1 MIKDKQNTER
11 GKNQEQEQ
19 GRPVNRIMDKPNPML
34 RDKPRLKL
42 AEDLTPEEVSR
53 RRWAKL
59 KRRVNFIFPL
69 LLFLVMVVV
78 GNYILLTYRFH
89 GYARTSSIYAH
100 SSEETSNY
108 EIFENSIVRFNRE
121 GVMLLNQRNRE
132 QWIQPAEFNHPTF
145 ISSDQSFAI
154 FDKGGNQVQV
164 FNSRGLMG
172 EFETSFPIEGL
183 SVSDQGI
190 VGVILRHG
198 NAPLIMVFD
207 VVGNLLVE
215 KQVPLA
221 TMGYPI
227 ALALSRD
234 GTLLAVSYLSVNEGR
249 ISSTVVHYNFANVL
263 TASPDFI
270 VSSNTLDD
278 KIVVEL
284 FFTKDDLS
292 VAIADTSFIIFEELD
307 SPKIREHVELE
318 PEIVSVFY
326 TNEYIGMVLFH
337 QGQTGYEL
345 RLFNTYGEEVM
356 SREFTGEY
364 SNIQMIENDIFMFG
378 NFGVCIISRE
388 GVIRFQGN
396 LEVNPL
402 LVMPAFGVNRFHVM
416 SDSDLRTITLI
427 R

>member
-1 MIKDKQNTER
+1 MIKDKQNTEP
-11 GKNQEQEQ
+11 GPNQEEKR
-19 GRPVNRIMDKPNPML
+19 GRFVNRIMDKPNPML
-34 RDKPRLKL
+34 RDRPQLKL
-42 AEDLTPEEVSR
+42 AEDLPPEEISR

-59 KRRVNFIFPL
+59 KRRVCFIFPL
-69 LLFLVMVVV
+69 LLFLIMVVV

-100 SSEETSNY
+100 SLEETSNY
-108 EIFENSIVRFNRE
+108 EIFENGIVRFNRE

-132 QWIQPAEFNHPTF
+132 QWIHPAEFHHPTF

-154 FDKGGNQVQV
+154 FDQGGNRVQV
-164 FNSRGLMG
+164 FNSRGLIG
-172 EFETSFPIEGL
+172 EFETSFPIERL

-190 VGVILRHG
+190 VGVILRYD

-207 VVGNLLVE
+207 AVGNLLVE

-227 ALALSRD
+227 TLALSRD
-234 GTLLAVSYLSVNEGR
+234 GTLLAVSYLSVNGGL
-249 ISSTVVHYNFANVL
+249 ISSTIVHYNFANVPS
-263 TASPDFI
+263 ASPDFI
-270 VSSNTLDD
+270 VSSQKFED
-278 KIVVEL
+278 KVVVEL
-284 FFTKDDLS
+284 FFTEDDLS
-292 VAIADTSFIIFEELD
+292 VAIADTSFIIFED
-307 SPKIREHVELE
+307 MMSPKIREQVHIAS
-318 PEIVSVFY
+318 EIVSVFY
-326 TNEYIGMVLFH
+326 TNEYIGVVVLN
-337 QGQTGYEL
+337 QVRVGYEL

-356 SREFTGEY
+356 SREFIGEY
-364 SNIQMIENDIFMFG
+364 SNIRMIENDIVMFEG
-378 NFGVCIISRE
+378 SGVCIISRQ

-416 SDSDLRTITLI
+416 SDTDLRIITLI